1 MRPAHLAKPEPLLR
15 QPEQQPFGFAAVGT
29 LRLRARAI
37 FGQPLGHRLGVAAR
51 TDMGALPGDCLIY
64 PVKQGACR
72 YRITAHS
79 AHPSL
84 LTPHSSLLT
93 PHSSLLT
100 PHSWRASIPALGIE
114 KQDNTRN
121 LDSYVPIV
129 S

>member
-79 AHPSL
+79 AHSSL

-100 PHSWRASIPALGIE
+100 PHSSLLTPGG
-114 KQDNTRN
+114 
-121 LDSYVPIV
+121 PV
-129 S
+129 SLPWG

>member
-37 FGQPLGHRLGVAAR
+37 FGQPLGHRFGVAAR

-79 AHPSL
+79 AH
-84 LTPHSSLLT
+84 
-93 PHSSLLT
+93 SSLLT

-114 KQDNTRN
+114 KQDMPRN
-121 LDSYVPIV
+121 LDFYVSIV